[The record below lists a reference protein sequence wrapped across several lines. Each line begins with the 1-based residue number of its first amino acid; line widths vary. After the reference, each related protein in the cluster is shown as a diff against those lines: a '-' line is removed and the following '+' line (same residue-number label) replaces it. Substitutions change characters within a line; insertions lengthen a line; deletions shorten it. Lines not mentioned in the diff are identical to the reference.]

1 MSMSNLPAR
10 LDDDRALSGRQ
21 VEKAR
26 RMRASTELEVFR
38 HAVESRAVA
47 EIDALDSQSLADAS
61 RAALDEEIGLMD
73 YGLARAGQSAAKAA
87 LVAQH
92 VERLATI
99 NNRRI
104 SRRFGG

>member
-1 MSMSNLPAR
+1 MSIHNLPAR
-10 LDDDRALSGRQ
+10 LDDGGLSARQ

-26 RMRASTELEVFR
+26 RMQASTELEVFR
-38 HAVESRAVA
+38 HMLDARALA
-47 EIDALDSQSLADAS
+47 DIDALDSQALADAS

-73 YGLARAGQSAAKAA
+73 YGLARAGQSPAKAA

-92 VERLATI
+92 VERLARI

-104 SRRFGG
+104 TRRFGG